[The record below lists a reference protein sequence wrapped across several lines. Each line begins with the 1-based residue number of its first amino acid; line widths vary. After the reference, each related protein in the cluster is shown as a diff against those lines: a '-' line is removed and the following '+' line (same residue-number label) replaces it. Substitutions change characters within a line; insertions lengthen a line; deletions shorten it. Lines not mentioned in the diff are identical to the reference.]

1 MEARATKAVPTSRYA
16 VFLLLAALG
25 CLADLATKK
34 LVFNWLGPP
43 QQQGPWWL
51 IKDICG
57 FQTSLNEGALFGMGQ
72 GKVWLFAS
80 LSVVAS
86 VAIVYWLFVVAA
98 ARDRWLTV
106 ALGLVEGGIFGNLYD
121 RLGLWAMPGRPNQ
134 RFYAVRDF
142 ILFQYR
148 DWVWPNFNVADS
160 LLVCGAALLV
170 WHAFRTE
177 RAPGEVGERP
187 CTTSTSR

>member
-1 MEARATKAVPTSRYA
+1 MKTVPTSRYIVFSLLA
-16 VFLLLAALG
+16 VFG
-25 CLADLATKK
+25 CLADLTTKTW
-34 LVFNWLGPP
+34 VFAWLGPP
-43 QQQGPWWL
+43 QQRNPWWL

-86 VAIVYWLFVVAA
+86 VAIVYWLFIVKA
-98 ARDRWLTV
+98 ARDRSLTV
-106 ALGLVEGGIFGNLYD
+106 ALGLVAGGIFGNLYD
-121 RLGLWAMPGRPNQ
+121 RLGLWTMPGQPNQ
-134 RFYAVRDF
+134 RFHAVRDF

-170 WHAFRTE
+170 WHAFRAE
-177 RAPGEVGERP
+177 RASSEIGEHP